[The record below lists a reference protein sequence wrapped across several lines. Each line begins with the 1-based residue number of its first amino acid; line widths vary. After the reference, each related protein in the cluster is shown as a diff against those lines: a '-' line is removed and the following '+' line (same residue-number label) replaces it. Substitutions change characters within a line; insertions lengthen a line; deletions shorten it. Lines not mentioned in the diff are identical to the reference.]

1 MLKTK
6 IAVFVSG
13 GGTNLQALLDAQAE
27 GKLQDGQI
35 VLVLSSNPGAY
46 ALQRAEKAGVSSVTV
61 SRKDSASQAEF
72 EAAISRELENAGIEM
87 IVLAGFMS
95 ILSADFTARWEKRI
109 INVHPSLIPS
119 FCGKGYY
126 GLRVHEAA
134 LNYGVKVTGATVHYV
149 NEVPDGGQIIL
160 QKAVDI
166 LPGDTPEVLQR
177 RVMEQAEWQL
187 LPRAAQLVAKRIRDE
202 KSKTERKG
210 QMDIYKINTPE
221 ELIQGNSY
229 VGRGIVIGKTPD
241 ASRAVIAYFIMG
253 RSENSRNR
261 VFAEEDGVLYTRPFD
276 ESKVADPSLIIY
288 AAMRS
293 FDNKLIVT
301 NGDQTDTIYNGLAA
315 GKSFGQALET
325 RQFEPDA
332 PNLTPRI
339 SGMLNFDN
347 NDFTYQM
354 SILKSADPE
363 GTACSRYLFSYPAL
377 PGLGHFIHTYVCD
390 GSPIPTFQG
399 EPERMA
405 IPDDAEEFT
414 RRLWNSLDE
423 NNRISLYVRTV
434 DLKTG
439 AVENRLINKNH

>member
-1 MLKTK
+1 MLKTR

-27 GKLQDGQI
+27 GKLNDGEI

-46 ALQRAEKAGVSSVTV
+46 ALQRAEKAGVRSVTV
-61 SRKDSASQAEF
+61 SRKDSASQEEF
-72 EAAISRELENAGIEM
+72 EGAISRELEKAGIEM

-95 ILSADFTARWEKRI
+95 ILSASFTAKWERRI

-187 LPRAAQLVAKRIRDE
+187 LPQAAQLVAKHIRDE

-210 QMDIYKINTPE
+210 QMDVYQIHSPE

-315 GKSFGQALET
+315 GKSFGEALES

-339 SGMLNFDN
+339 SGILNFDN

-354 SILKSADPE
+354 SILKSADAE
-363 GTACSRYLFSYPAL
+363 GTACNRYLFSYPAL

-414 RRLWNSLDE
+414 RRLWNCLDE

-434 DLKTG
+434 DLTTG